1 LASANPA
8 ADRWEDAMVADR
20 LVRIF
25 AAAGLVVG
33 LAGAALWH
41 WARQEVGGFTVF
53 APLNDQ
59 FTLPTHHPGWWP
71 SALIFVAG
79 GLLIGTA
86 TGFTL
91 ARFGWTMTRSPR
103 HRA

>member
-59 FTLPTHHPGWWP
+59 FALPTHHPGWWP

-91 ARFGWTMTRSPR
+91 ARFGWTMTRSPH